1 MWRIRSGKLLR
12 CGTVSVPQLCI
23 SAFLQMVGVDGSG
36 WSLGGGG
43 VLVAVHCLVSYMG
56 NRLLE
61 SVLELFLLVV
71 LSGV

>member
-1 MWRIRSGKLLR
+1 
-12 CGTVSVPQLCI
+12 
-23 SAFLQMVGVDGSG
+23 VDGSG